1 MIVSITL
8 VIVNVVRAR
17 ATNDLPDTAQDSES
31 NDSPEG
37 RAGTIVQFVISLIE
51 GLIESSWYLTYT
63 E

>member
-17 ATNDLPDTAQDSES
+17 AASDLPDTAQDTES
-31 NDSPEG
+31 NDSPAG
-37 RAGTIVQFVISLIE
+37 RAGAIVQFVISLIE